1 MQYDTFQLETMPD
14 VRTPVFI
21 IGFRGWGNALEVSS
35 GMAAYIVDSLA
46 GRSVGRM
53 DPDRCYRYDETRP
66 MVNIESGRMI
76 SINPPGGSFF
86 SIKTQPDENDL
97 VVLIADEPNL
107 SWYHFSQE
115 LAGLARRLNAQA
127 VISLGSMFDNVL
139 HTDRI
144 ISAVA
149 TGSDYAHI
157 FSRHGVVPINYQGPS
172 AIHTIILETCRK
184 QGLLGASFWG
194 HCPAYL
200 QGITHHGMMLHLAR
214 LLSDIASF
222 TLATDTLKT
231 RWEALDKQIRELIA
245 DNPKL
250 REIVDQIR
258 RKKRAGALQ
267 NLEKKPRDKG
277 KVIDLRDFIDS

>member
-1 MQYDTFQLETMPD
+1 MQYDTFHLETPLD
-14 VRTPVFI
+14 VSAPVFI
-21 IGFRGWGNALEVSS
+21 IGLRGWGNALEVSS
-35 GMAAYIVDSLA
+35 GMATYIVDSLA

-53 DPDRCYRYDETRP
+53 NSDRCYRYDESRP
-66 MVNIESGRMI
+66 MVHIESGRMI

-86 SIKTQPDENDL
+86 TIKTQPDENDL
-97 VVLIADEPNL
+97 MVLIADEPNL
-107 SWYHFSQE
+107 SWYQFSQE
-115 LAGLARRLNAQA
+115 LVDLARQLNAQA

-144 ISAVA
+144 ISAAA

-184 QGLLGASFWG
+184 QGLLGASFWS

-200 QGITHHGMMLHLAR
+200 QGITHHGMMLQLAR

-222 TLATDTLKT
+222 TLVIDALET

-267 NLEKKPRDKG
+267 NLEKKPREKG
-277 KVIDLRDFIDS
+277 KVIDLSDFIDS